1 MSMNFLSQM
10 GNALGMCETKHKIQM
25 KKKYYW
31 GRYGL
36 LPRMLRI
43 KWAYCDKASSAQ
55 LPDLNVA
62 LNSKI
67 KTKIKLQFPQLW
79 VSEIYLLYTEYQNP
93 IWSLQHNYLAEKTKP
108 TNLTKAKTKP
118 TKCFKT
124 LWTILYFSK
133 LGLHCQHAKL

>member
-1 MSMNFLSQM
+1 M

-93 IWSLQHNYLAEKTKP
+93 IWSLQHNSMAEENQ
-108 TNLTKAKTKP
+108 TNQP
-118 TKCFKT
+118 NQ
-124 LWTILYFSK
+124 SK
-133 LGLHCQHAKL
+133 NQTNQMFQNPMNYPIF